1 MDSRSILRSVFL
13 AGLCSALPLAPARA
27 AEEADAGQ
35 SWALDRVGFAIG
47 SYRNDLNLSAGVNGE
62 IADTGTDLDGT
73 EIDFKRDFD
82 FGGSHQLLFAEA
94 SWLPFERH
102 QFSVGYHRD
111 QRDNTRRLSRD
122 IVFNGDTF
130 PVDARVRAEFE
141 YQLFDA
147 RYTYWPWLTR
157 QDAFGLT
164 LGVAAYRLDLTLS
177 GEISVG
183 NVGSTQTRSADFDSD
198 VPAPLVGLDYRHA
211 FNEDWRLFA
220 DVSAFKASINAIDG
234 HVANVNLG
242 LEWYPWRHAG
252 LALVYTG
259 YELRGDIERS
269 GFEGN
274 LKLRSSGYQLQL
286 RLRD

>member
-1 MDSRSILRSVFL
+1 MESRSILRSVFL
-13 AGLCSALPLAPARA
+13 VGLCSVLPLAPAFA
-27 AEEADAGQ
+27 DEADDE
-35 SWALDRVGFAIG
+35 SWVLDRFGFSIG

-62 IADTGTDLDGT
+62 IADTGTSLDGT
-73 EIDFKRDFD
+73 EIDFERDFD

-94 SWLPFERH
+94 SWLPFKRH

-122 IVFNGDTF
+122 IVFNGETF

-141 YQLFDA
+141 YQLLDA

-164 LGVAAYRLDLTLS
+164 LGVAGYRLDLTLS
-177 GEISVG
+177 GELSVG
-183 NVGSTQTRSADFDSD
+183 NIGATETESVDFESD
-198 VPAPLVGLDYRHA
+198 VPAPLIGLDYRHA

-220 DVSAFKASINAIDG
+220 DVSAFKAQINSIDG
-234 HVANVNLG
+234 HVASVNLG
-242 LEWYPWRHAG
+242 LEYYPWRHVG
-252 LALVYTG
+252 MALVYTG
-259 YELRGDIERS
+259 YELRGDLERG

-274 LKLRSSGYQLQL
+274 LRLRSSGFQLQL